1 MYNRYQFAMII
12 AAVASLAG
20 CEGSGGPAPAPRF
33 DIGPHRG
40 SAFRLPKNQGFVELV
55 NEPEVVDR
63 RTDPSTA
70 VVAYFLQED
79 GKSPMTTP
87 PTGVSLRLDQGRRKS
102 ETLQL
107 QPEPRADDP
116 SGGCRFASK
125 RGPYSLETTRGVFK
139 ANLGGETFER
149 ELVEG
154 R

>member
-1 MYNRYQFAMII
+1 MWDRYYFVLFMVS
-12 AAVASLAG
+12 VASSAG
-20 CEGSGGPAPAPRF
+20 CEGSSGPAPVPRF
-33 DIGPHRG
+33 EIGPHRG
-40 SAFRLPKNQGFVELV
+40 SAFRLPSNQGYVELV

-70 VVAYFLQED
+70 VVAYFFQED
-79 GKSPMTTP
+79 GKSPMATP
-87 PTGVSLRLDQGRRKS
+87 PTEVSIRLDQGRRKS
-102 ETLQL
+102 ETLRL

-125 RGPYSLETTRGVFK
+125 RGPFSLDTTRGRFK
-139 ANLGGETFER
+139 ANLAGGTFER